1 VNISCASGNSRSL
14 IFLAPAGTRLR
25 RTSFKAQRDGSRHE
39 SLKAEMQRLR
49 GRVYLQDGAIT
60 PAELSGDRHILPVDD
75 ACWHLLVCENGEVLG
90 CTRFLQHRS
99 GTRFDD
105 LRISESALASSDLW
119 GGRLRA
125 AVEQDLRDAA
135 DTGFS
140 YVEVG
145 GWAIAEK
152 IRCTAECLRSVL
164 AVYAWSRLV
173 GGAIGVSTA
182 TERNGSASILRRL
195 GGNSLRWNNSEI
207 PDYYDPRYD
216 CRMHML
222 RYDSRSPA
230 PRYEVLIKGIER
242 ALASIPVVFPDRP
255 ACQKL
260 FRGFSGA
267 PEGAPSIGSVAPIAA

>member
-1 VNISCASGNSRSL
+1 M
-14 IFLAPAGTRLR
+14 
-25 RTSFKAQRDGSRHE
+25 RDSSRHE

-49 GRVYLQDGAIT
+49 GQVYLNDGAIART
-60 PAELSGDRHILPVDD
+60 ELSGDRHILPVDD
-75 ACWHLLVCENGEVLG
+75 DCWHLLVCENGEVLG
-90 CTRFLQHRS
+90 CTRFLQHGI

-119 GGRLRA
+119 GGRMRA

-135 DTGFS
+135 ETGFS

-145 GWAIAEK
+145 GWAMAEK
-152 IRCTAECLRSVL
+152 VRCTAECLRSVL

-195 GGNSLRWNNSEI
+195 GGNYLKWDDSEI
-207 PDYYDPRYD
+207 PDYFEPRYD

-230 PRYEVLIKGIER
+230 ARYEPLIKGIER
-242 ALASIPVVFPDRP
+242 ALSGIPVVFPDRP
-255 ACQKL
+255 ACQRL
-260 FRGFSGA
+260 FRGFSPA
-267 PEGAPSIGSVAPIAA
+267 AEAAPSLGAVAQAAA